1 MHASLNALLHAGT
14 PLHHL
19 WREWIFPPAMVL
31 PLAAAAVLYGRGL
44 RVLWTTHAGR
54 GVRRWEAAC
63 FGCGWLA
70 AVLAL
75 LSPLHALSERLF
87 VAHMVQHELLMVV
100 AAPLLVLGR
109 PLVPSLWA
117 FPAPTRQR
125 VGALLRHRAVRYTS
139 RVLVQPLGAFALH
152 GAAIWFWHIPRVFQA
167 TLENDLVHALQHV
180 SFFATALL
188 FWWTVVHAQG
198 PRGSV
203 RATGY
208 GLAVLLLFATTLH
221 TGALGALLTF
231 SRTVWYPAYGSF
243 GVRWGLSPLEDQ
255 QLAGMLMWIPAS
267 AAYLAAALPLA
278 VRWLRASEQRVRGS
292 ALFVEIDRPR
302 GPAQA

>member
-1 MHASLNALLHAGT
+1 MHASLAALLHAGA

-19 WREWIFPPAMVL
+19 WREWVFPPAMVL
-31 PLAAAAVLYGRGL
+31 PLGATAILYGRGI
-44 RVLWTTHAGR
+44 RVLWGAHTGR

-63 FGCGWLA
+63 FGCGWLV
-70 AVLAL
+70 AVFAL

-87 VAHMVQHELLMVV
+87 VAHMLQHELLMVV

-117 FPAPTRQR
+117 FPTPTRLR
-125 VGALLRHRAVRYTS
+125 VGALVRHRAVRATS
-139 RVLVQPLGAFALH
+139 RALVQPLGAFALH
-152 GAAIWFWHIPRVFQA
+152 GAAIWFWHVPRVFQA
-167 TLENDLVHALQHV
+167 TLDSDVVHAVQHV
-180 SFFATALL
+180 SFFSTALL
-188 FWWTVVHAQG
+188 FWWTIVHAQG
-198 PRGSV
+198 PRGST

-208 GLAVLLLFATTLH
+208 GLAVFLLFATTLH

-231 SRTVWYPAYGSF
+231 SRTVWYPAYGNLAAA
-243 GVRWGLSPLEDQ
+243 WGLTPLEDQ

-278 VRWLRASEQRVRGS
+278 VRWLRASEQRVRGAELLLEHDRARRAAS
-292 ALFVEIDRPR
+292 A
-302 GPAQA
+302 